1 MFGGRESR
9 RCGGGARGAFGTSPG
24 VQQRPTGQVDVPRL
38 CRPGEPIFAMLVA
51 GGIERGQAAF
61 AGWLSVSLN
70 YRASGL
76 GAKVTARRCGP
87 ILDHRHRHRP
97 LRGDRQGGDG
107 WPAATAEP
115 SAPRLL
121 RLSQPTRL

>member
-1 MFGGRESR
+1 MYGPTVRRKRFHRFG
-9 RCGGGARGAFGTSPG
+9 
-24 VQQRPTGQVDVPRL
+24 V
-38 CRPGEPIFAMLVA
+38 
-51 GGIERGQAAF
+51 
-61 AGWLSVSLN
+61 
-70 YRASGL
+70 SGL
-76 GAKVTARRCGP
+76 ASMYPVS
-87 ILDHRHRHRP
+87 DYRHRHRP